1 MTTRTIPTEVIP
13 SDPSDTGFEA
23 NFRNNTEKLRQAT
36 SEIDT
41 ELVDSTISGNTGQT
55 FPTLK
60 SRLDDLETKAESGS
74 VATFWETITGAS
86 WVVGDSYFEVYD
98 DQRSLYTTNLAI
110 KLVNLDDSSNVYGYV
125 ESTDYNNLRPNYTR
139 VFVIADNI
147 NTPLVNQFVNFRVE
161 YSAQQT
167 SNLPLINE
175 SQLDPNVI
183 ENIGDSNI
191 AVTLALT

>member
-1 MTTRTIPTEVIP
+1 MSTRTIPTEVIP
-13 SDPSDTGFEA
+13 ADPSDTAFEA

-36 SEIDT
+36 SEIDV
-41 ELVDSTISGNTGQT
+41 EIVDSVTSGNTGQV

-86 WVVGDSYFEVYD
+86 WVVGESYFELYG
-98 DQRSLYTTNLAI
+98 DQRSLFSTNLAI
-110 KLVNLDDSSNVYGYV
+110 KLVDLDNSVNVYGYV
-125 ESTDYNNLRPNYTR
+125 SSNDYNNLRPSYTR

-147 NTPLVNQFVNFRVE
+147 NTPLVNQFINFRVE